1 MACILLGAEKAP
13 MSSGGLFRRRK
24 RPEGERREAGWG
36 FIPDSISIPIE
47 IGIDEGVPVKGTDEN
62 GA

>member
-1 MACILLGAEKAP
+1 

-36 FIPDSISIPIE
+36 IIPDSISIPIE